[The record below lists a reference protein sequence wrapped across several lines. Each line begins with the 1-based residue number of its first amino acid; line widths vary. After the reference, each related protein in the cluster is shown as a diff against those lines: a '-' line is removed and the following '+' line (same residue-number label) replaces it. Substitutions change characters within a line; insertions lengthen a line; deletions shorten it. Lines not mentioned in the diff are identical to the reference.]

1 LCKIKRAATVHPN
14 QRICSKFAFAPS
26 LNNFDSNMKL
36 VTRNHLQDWA
46 ERVDSKGDLP
56 YLISRLVRAT
66 TPTSTQA
73 DIPSGSSAYVGGWDG
88 VVNCLEETAYVPKGI
103 SLWEFGTEA
112 DNKGKADEDYDK
124 RKADPLG
131 YTQKDCVYIFVTL
144 RFWKQKEKWIKA
156 KKAEGIWK
164 DVRVY
169 DSSNLEQWLDIALS
183 VSRWLSSRVGS
194 YPFDGIMTN
203 DEFWEE
209 WSIGPNGLVLQ
220 PEVVT
225 AGREFEQKQ
234 LLKILQEQPSIK
246 AIKAST
252 KNEAIAFIVAAAK
265 QFPKSESEKFF
276 SKSMII
282 DTEGNFRGIRIN
294 TVTPLN
300 LIPRFDDAQPLFS
313 AVGKGHHVLVP
324 LGADDTFNQETIFL
338 PTIDRDG
345 QVNSLMKSGISE
357 EDAKKFSREAGRNIT
372 ILKKLLGFPQAKTKW
387 IETENIREIIP
398 ALLLGRWNENFAGD
412 IELLEKLSGV
422 KYSDYIDTLTK
433 WKNIEESPLIQIGE
447 TWRLTSPLDL
457 WTNLSPHLTKK
468 DFQNIQECFS
478 IAFKNGNPIIEPKDK
493 NDFAAFYNKQL
504 KFSNWSREGLTQSLI
519 LVGRFGE
526 GLNIPNLSNPQL
538 WVDSIVLE
546 LLNNASGEIWNSVDN
561 ELPLISEAS
570 PISFLKA
577 VSNSLSKEQPEIM
590 DMFKE
595 VDGFLHSTSH
605 HTGLLWALEGLAWLP
620 EYLREV
626 GLILV
631 KLSRLDPGGNLANRP
646 INSISEIFKS
656 WHYQTLA
663 PFQERMEILKY
674 ITEKE
679 KETGW
684 TLLIRMLPDHHGIA
698 HPTHKMRWR
707 IFDKNLNLRYTYEE
721 IYDTHSYV
729 VSLLLDQFDNSEKK
743 FSQLIVESV
752 NLFPH
757 DRRKILD
764 WADSIYLKVQKSEYT
779 AWETIRKI
787 LNHHRSHPDTEWAL
801 HEYELKRFEEL
812 YDKLKPLD
820 VISQHIWLFNDH
832 WPAFPEGAKYVENE
846 LGKSHNQHQKKID
859 DARNNAVEILLKE
872 LGLKKTL
879 SLRKTAKESWTLG
892 DALAR
897 VITNQEEIVSVCEC
911 LNDEGENLRFIHSFI
926 IRKSIIEGIEWIA
939 KLFKSLQ
946 QKRFNSKALANV
958 LLPLYQTKQLW
969 DFVSNLDKEIQ
980 SEYWQNMYPK
990 FYRIPVEEKIIGVQM
1005 LMEHKRFFSAIDISS
1020 HFPET
1025 LPTDILTELLKKAA
1039 TEEPSEQTRFKGY
1052 EIERIFEELD
1062 KRSDLEHSV
1071 LINLEWLYIPLLD
1084 SYGTRRNPKV
1094 LQDELSKN
1102 PQFFV
1107 DMLKWLYIPKDKTKI
1122 EKERKGIS
1130 DEVIQNRAKQVYH
1143 LLHSWKKIPGLQ
1155 SDNSIDETELS
1166 KWVNETRELAEA
1178 EGRLDVADMHIGQVL
1193 AQYPENI
1200 PEWPQEKIFKLI
1212 EEINSDSLK
1221 RNYSSAMFNKRGFS
1235 TRGPFDGGNIEK
1247 GHAAYF
1253 EKLSNDYKNK
1263 YPNVAEIF
1271 KRLSEGYLL
1280 DAKRMDESAERDRLE
1295 Y

>member
-1 LCKIKRAATVHPN
+1 
-14 QRICSKFAFAPS
+14 
-26 LNNFDSNMKL
+26 MKL
-36 VTRNHLQDWA
+36 VTRNHLEDWA
-46 ERVDSKGDLP
+46 DRVDSKGDLP

-66 TPTSTQA
+66 APTSTQA
-73 DIPSGSSAYVGGWDG
+73 DFPSGSAAYVGGWDG
-88 VVNCLEETAYVPKGI
+88 VVTCEEETAYVPKGI

-124 RKADPLG
+124 RKVDPLG

-144 RFWKQKEKWIKA
+144 RFWKQKDKWIKA

-194 YPFDGIMTN
+194 YPFDGIMTA

-209 WSIGPNGLVLQ
+209 WSMGPNGLVLQ

-225 AGREFEQKQ
+225 AGREIEQKQ
-234 LLKILQEQPSIK
+234 LLKILQEQASIK

-252 KNEAIAFIVAAAK
+252 KNEAIAFIIAAAK
-265 QFPKSESEKFF
+265 QFPKSESERFF
-276 SKSMII
+276 SKSLII

-294 TVTPLN
+294 TITPLN
-300 LIPRFDDAQPLFS
+300 LIPRFDDAQPLYS

-324 LGADDTFNQETIFL
+324 LGADDTFNQETIIL

-345 QVNSLMKSGISE
+345 QVNSLIKSGISE
-357 EDAKKFSREAGRNIT
+357 DDAKKFSRESGRNIT
-372 ILKKLLGFPQAKTKW
+372 ILKKLIGFPHTKTKW
-387 IETENIREIIP
+387 IDTENIREIIP
-398 ALLLGRWNENFAGD
+398 ALLLGRWNENFVGD
-412 IELLEKLSGV
+412 IELIEKLSGV
-422 KYSDYIDTLTK
+422 MYSDYLVTLTK
-433 WKNIEESPLIQIGE
+433 WRNLEESPIMQIGE

-457 WTNLSPHLTKK
+457 WTNLSPHLTQK

-478 IAFKNGNPIIEPKDK
+478 FAFKNGNPIIEPKDK
-493 NDFAAFYNKQL
+493 DDFAAFYNKQR
-504 KFSNWSREGLTQSLI
+504 KFSNWSREGIAQSLI
-519 LVGRFGE
+519 LIGRFGE
-526 GLNIPNLSNPQL
+526 GLNIPNLTNPQL
-538 WVDSIVLE
+538 WVDSLVHD
-546 LLNNASGEIWNSVDN
+546 LLINASGEIWISVDH

-570 PISFLKA
+570 PLSFLKA
-577 VSNSLSKEQPEIM
+577 VSNSLLKEQPEIM

-595 VDGFLHSTSH
+595 VEGFLHSTSS

-626 GLILV
+626 GLILL

-656 WHYQTLA
+656 WHYQTLS
-663 PFQERMEILKY
+663 PFKERMEILKY

-684 TLLIRMLPDHHGIA
+684 TLLIRMLPDHHGVA

-743 FSQLIVESV
+743 FSQLIEESV
-752 NLFPH
+752 NLFPY
-757 DRRKILD
+757 DRKKVLD
-764 WADSIYLKVQKSEYT
+764 WADNIYPKVEQTEFT
-779 AWETIRKI
+779 TWETIRKI
-787 LNHHRSHPDTEWAL
+787 LNHHRSHPDADWTLPES
-801 HEYELKRFEEL
+801 ELKRFEEL
-812 YDKLKPLD
+812 YEKLKPLD
-820 VISQHIWLFNDH
+820 VISQHIWLFNEH
-832 WPAFPEGAKYVENE
+832 WPAFPEGAKYE
-846 LGKSHNQHQKKID
+846 KSEFEKRHDQQQKKID
-859 DARNNAVEILLKE
+859 DARNNAAKILLKE

-879 SLRKTAKESWTLG
+879 DLRKFVKESWTLG
-892 DALAR
+892 DALAK
-897 VITNQEEIVSVCEC
+897 VITNQEEIISVCEC
-911 LNDEGENLRFIHSFI
+911 LNDEGENLRFIRSFI
-926 IRKSIIEGIEWIA
+926 FRKSIIEGFEWITT
-939 KLFKSLQ
+939 LFQSLQKKGFNNKSLV
-946 QKRFNSKALANV
+946 NS
-958 LLPLYQTKQLW
+958 LLPIDQSKQLW
-969 DFVSNLDKEIQ
+969 DFVSTLDKEIQ
-980 SEYWQNMYPK
+980 NEYWKDMYPT
-990 FYRIPVEEKIIGVQM
+990 FYNIPVEEKIIGVQM

-1020 HFPET
+1020 HFAEE
-1025 LPTDILTELLKKAA
+1025 LPTQILAELLKESA
-1039 TEEPSEQTRFKGY
+1039 TEEASEQARFKGY
-1052 EIERIFEELD
+1052 EIERIFETLD
-1062 KRSDLEHSV
+1062 KRSDLDHSA

-1102 PQFFV
+1102 PKFFV
-1107 DMLKWLYIPKDKTKI
+1107 DMLKWLYIPKDKTKM
-1122 EKERKGIS
+1122 EEERKGIS
-1130 DEVIQNRAKQVYH
+1130 AEVVQNRAKQVYH
-1143 LLHSWKKIPGLQ
+1143 LFHSWKKIPGLKP
-1155 SDNSIDETELS
+1155 DNSIDEEELT
-1166 KWVNETRELAEA
+1166 KWVTETRKIAEA
-1178 EGRLDVADMHIGQVL
+1178 EERLDVADMHIGQVL

-1200 PEWPQEKIFKLI
+1200 PEWPQEIIFKLI
-1212 EEINSDSLK
+1212 EEINSDSLN
-1221 RNYSSAMFNKRGFS
+1221 RSYSSAMFNKRGSS
-1235 TRGPFDGGNIEK
+1235 TRGPFDGGNIERDK
-1247 GHAAYF
+1247 AAYF
-1253 EKLSNDYKNK
+1253 GKLANDFKNK

-1271 KRLSEGYLL
+1271 KRLEQGYLA

>member
-1 LCKIKRAATVHPN
+1 
-14 QRICSKFAFAPS
+14 
-26 LNNFDSNMKL
+26 MKL
-36 VTRNHLQDWA
+36 VTRNHLEDWA

-66 TPTSTQA
+66 TPASTQA
-73 DIPSGSSAYVGGWDG
+73 DFPSGSAAYIGGWDG
-88 VVNCLEETAYVPKGI
+88 VVTCEEETAFVPKGT

-112 DNKGKADEDYDK
+112 DNKGKADDDYDK
-124 RKADPLG
+124 RKAEPLG
-131 YTQKDCVYIFVTL
+131 HTQKDCVFIFVTP
-144 RFWKQKEKWIKA
+144 RFWRMKDKWIAA
-156 KKAEGIWK
+156 KKTEGIWK
-164 DVRVY
+164 DVEVY

-183 VSRWLSSRVGS
+183 VSRWFSSRVGS
-194 YPFDGIMTN
+194 YPFDGIMTV

-209 WSIGPNGLVLQ
+209 WSMGPNGLVLQ

-234 LLKILQEQPSIK
+234 LLSILQGQASIK

-252 KNEAIAFIVAAAK
+252 KNEAIAFIIATAK
-265 QFPKSESEKFF
+265 QFPNSESERFF
-276 SKSMII
+276 SKSLII

-294 TVTPLN
+294 TATPLN
-300 LIPRFDDAQPLFS
+300 LIPRFEETQPLYS
-313 AVGKGHHVLVP
+313 AVSKGHHVLIP
-324 LGADDTFNQETIFL
+324 LGADDTFNQEIIAL

-345 QVNSLMKSGISE
+345 QVNSLTKSGISK
-357 EDAKKFSREAGRNIT
+357 EDAEKYSMESGRNIT
-372 ILKKLLGFPQAKTKW
+372 ILKKLIGFPHAKTKW
-387 IETENIREIIP
+387 IDTENIREIIP
-398 ALLLGRWNENFAGD
+398 ALLLGRWNESFVGD
-412 IELLEKLSGV
+412 IELIEKLSGV
-422 KYSDYIDTLTK
+422 KYSDYLVTLTK
-433 WKNIEESPLIQIGE
+433 WKNLEESPLIQIGG

-457 WTNLSPHLTKK
+457 WTNLSPHLTPK
-468 DFQNIQECFS
+468 DFQSIQECFS

-493 NDFAAFYNKQL
+493 DDFAPFYNKQR

-519 LVGRFGE
+519 LVGLFGE
-526 GLNIPNLSNPQL
+526 GLKIPNLSNPQL
-538 WVDSIVLE
+538 WVDSIILD
-546 LLNNASGEIWNSVDN
+546 LLNNASSELWISVDH

-577 VSNSLSKEQPEIM
+577 ASNSLSKEQPEIM

-605 HTGLLWALEGLAWLP
+605 HTGLLWTLEGLAWLP

-626 GLILV
+626 GLILL

-674 ITEKE
+674 ITERE

-684 TLLIRMLPDHHGIA
+684 TLLIRMLPDHHGIG

-729 VSLLLDQFDNSEKK
+729 VSLLLDQFDNNEKK
-743 FSQLIVESV
+743 FSQLIEEAV
-752 NLFPH
+752 NLSPQ
-757 DRRKILD
+757 DRKKVLD
-764 WADSIYLKVQKSEYT
+764 WADSNYSKIQQSEFT
-779 AWETIRKI
+779 TWETIRKI
-787 LNHHRSHPDTEWAL
+787 LNHHRSHPDTNWAL
-801 HEYELKRFEEL
+801 HESELKRFEEL

-832 WPAFPEGAKYVENE
+832 WPAFPEGAKYDKNE
-846 LGKSHNQHQKKID
+846 FEKRHDQQQKKID
-859 DARNNAVEILLKE
+859 DARNNAAKVLLKE

-879 SLRKTAKESWTLG
+879 DLREFAKESWTLG

-897 VITNQEEIVSVCEC
+897 VITKQEEIVSVCEC
-911 LNDEGENLRFIHSFI
+911 LNDEGENLRFIRSFI
-926 IRKSIIEGIEWIA
+926 FRKSILEGFEWIT

-946 QKRFNSKALANV
+946 QKGFNSKALANI
-958 LLPLYQTKQLW
+958 LLPINQTKQLW
-969 DFVSNLDKEIQ
+969 DFVSTLDKEIQ
-980 SEYWQNMYPK
+980 NEYWQNMYPI
-990 FYRIPVEEKIIGVQM
+990 FYNIPVEEKIIGVQM
-1005 LMEHKRFFSAIDISS
+1005 LIEYKRFFSAIDISS
-1020 HFPET
+1020 HFAET
-1025 LPTDILTELLKKAA
+1025 LPTEILAELLKKSA
-1039 TEEPSEQTRFKGY
+1039 TEEASEQVRFKGY
-1052 EIERIFEELD
+1052 EIERIFETLD
-1062 KRSDLEHSV
+1062 KRSDLDHAT

-1084 SYGTRRNPKV
+1084 SYGTRRNLKV

-1102 PQFFV
+1102 PNFFV
-1107 DMLKWLYIPKDKTKI
+1107 DMLKWLYIPKDKTKM
-1122 EKERKGIS
+1122 EEERKGIS

-1143 LLHSWKKIPGLQ
+1143 LLHSWKRIPGMQ

-1166 KWVNETRELAEA
+1166 KWVSETRKLAEA
-1178 EGRLDVADMHIGQVL
+1178 EERLDVADMHIGQVL

-1200 PEWPQEKIFKLI
+1200 PEWPQEIIFKLI

-1221 RNYSSAMFNKRGFS
+1221 RNYSSAMFNKRGSS
-1235 TRGPFDGGNIEK
+1235 TRGPFDGGNIERDK
-1247 GHAAYF
+1247 AAYF
-1253 EKLSNDYKNK
+1253 GKLANDFKNK

-1271 KRLSEGYLL
+1271 KHLEQGYLA